1 MFRKII
7 ILISVVFFMSL
18 FIFTAVMFLKNE
30 VELYSDNN
38 LTLTLEKPTF
48 ISLKE
53 PEVSENESDLTQL
66 YQLTF
71 LGLNVGTYT
80 LVDRSFSNG
89 TSIIFEEIKNTSW
102 VPYTFSMNIKG
113 LKDADFKSWNPQPTV
128 RLDEDVYGSD
138 PTTNPY
144 GIFTTPDGEMLIGN
158 VYVSR
163 NLQLGNGNWVQE
175 LRHEIT
181 EMTVEEGAL
190 SKNLWL
196 PPKHTS
202 QTWLMASPE
211 PLFDTEELEEE
222 WIAFTLEN
230 RLSQLNWL
238 TPEGPLVKLELT
250 DDPRTQLAYGY
261 INKRTA
267 DLTSLEWNEKSSAAF
282 FESMILNAEINKP

>member
-7 ILISVVFFMSL
+7 ILVGVVFFMSL
-18 FIFTAVMFLKNE
+18 FVFTAVMFLKNE
-30 VELYSDNN
+30 IELYSENN
-38 LTLTLEKPTF
+38 ITLTLEKPTF
-48 ISLKE
+48 ITLNE
-53 PEVSENESDLTQL
+53 PEVSENGPDVTQL
-66 YQLTF
+66 YEMTF

-80 LVDRSFSNG
+80 LVDRSLSNG
-89 TSIIFEEIKNTSW
+89 TSIIFEDIKNTSW
-102 VPYTFSMNIKG
+102 LPYTFSMNING
-113 LKDADFKSWNPQPTV
+113 LEDTDYKSWNPQPPA
-128 RLDEDVYGSD
+128 RLDEAMYGSD

-144 GIFTTPDGEMLIGN
+144 GIFTTPDGEILIGN

-181 EMTVEEGAL
+181 DLTLEEGVL

-211 PLFDTEELEEE
+211 PLFDKDKIEDD
-222 WIAFTLEN
+222 WISFSLEN

-261 INKRTA
+261 IEKRTA
-267 DLTSLEWNEKSSAAF
+267 DLTSLEWNERSFALF
-282 FESMILNAEINKP
+282 FESMTLNAEINKQ

>member
-1 MFRKII
+1 
-7 ILISVVFFMSL
+7 MSL

-30 VELYSDNN
+30 VELYSENN
-38 LTLTLEKPTF
+38 ITLALEKPTF

-53 PEVSENESDLTQL
+53 PEVSENGTDLTQF

-80 LVDRSFSNG
+80 LVDRSLSNG

-102 VPYTFSMNIKG
+102 IPYTFSMNVNG
-113 LKDADFKSWNPQPTV
+113 LNGADFTSWNPEPPA

-144 GIFTTPDGEMLIGN
+144 GIFTTPDGEMLVGN

-181 EMTVEEGAL
+181 EMSVDEGVL

-211 PLFDTEELEEE
+211 PLFDEEE
-222 WIAFTLEN
+222 IEDQWIDFTLEN

-261 INKRTA
+261 IDKRTA
-267 DLTSLEWNEKSSAAF
+267 DLTSLEWNEKSSAVF
-282 FESMILNAEINKP
+282 FESMILNAKINQP

>member
-7 ILISVVFFMSL
+7 ILVSVVFFMSL

-30 VELYSDNN
+30 VELYSKDNVS
-38 LTLTLEKPTF
+38 LTLDKPTF
-48 ISLKE
+48 ITLNE
-53 PEVSENESDLTQL
+53 PEVNQNGSDTKQIHKM
-66 YQLTF
+66 TF

-80 LVDRSFSNG
+80 LVDRSLSNG

-102 VPYTFSMNIKG
+102 IPYTFSMNINK
-113 LKDADFKSWNPQPTV
+113 LENADFKAWNPKPTV
-128 RLDEDVYGSD
+128 RLDEAVYGSD
-138 PTTNPY
+138 PTSNPY
-144 GIFTTPDGEMLIGN
+144 GVFTRSDGEILIGN

-181 EMTVEEGAL
+181 DLTLEEGIL

-202 QTWLMASPE
+202 QTWLMASPK
-211 PLFDTEELEEE
+211 PLFDKEENEDE
-222 WIAFTLEN
+222 WISFSLEN

-250 DDPRTQLAYGY
+250 DDPRTQLAYSY
-261 INKRTA
+261 IEKRTA
-267 DLTSLEWNEKSSAAF
+267 DLTSDEWNETTPALF
-282 FESMILNAEINKP
+282 FESMMLNAEINQQ

>member
-1 MFRKII
+1 VFRKII
-7 ILISVVFFMSL
+7 ILVSVVFFMSL

-30 VELYSDNN
+30 VELYSENN
-38 LTLTLEKPTF
+38 ITLALEKPTF

-53 PEVSENESDLTQL
+53 PEVSENGTDLTQF

-80 LVDRSFSNG
+80 LVDRSLSNG

-102 VPYTFSMNIKG
+102 IPYTFSMNVNG
-113 LKDADFKSWNPQPTV
+113 LNGADFTSWNPEPPA

-144 GIFTTPDGEMLIGN
+144 GIFTTPDGEMLVGN

-181 EMTVEEGAL
+181 EMSVDEGVL

-211 PLFDTEELEEE
+211 PLFDEEE
-222 WIAFTLEN
+222 IEDQWIDFTLEN

-261 INKRTA
+261 IDKRTA
-267 DLTSLEWNEKSSAAF
+267 DLTSLEWNEKSSAVF
-282 FESMILNAEINKP
+282 FESMILNAKINQP

>member
-1 MFRKII
+1 
-7 ILISVVFFMSL
+7 
-18 FIFTAVMFLKNE
+18 MFLKNE
-30 VELYSDNN
+30 VELYSENN
-38 LTLTLEKPTF
+38 ITLALEKPTF

-53 PEVSENESDLTQL
+53 PEVSENGTDLTQF

-80 LVDRSFSNG
+80 LVDRSLSNG

-102 VPYTFSMNIKG
+102 IPYTFSMNVNG
-113 LKDADFKSWNPQPTV
+113 LNDADFTSWNPQPPA

-181 EMTVEEGAL
+181 EMSVEEGVL

-211 PLFDTEELEEE
+211 PLFDEEE
-222 WIAFTLEN
+222 IEDQWIDFTLEN

-261 INKRTA
+261 IDKRTA

-282 FESMILNAEINKP
+282 FESMILNAKVNQP